1 MSLFLF
7 ISTALIWATGAFVTT
22 LQAGIVPIPV
32 SVAYRMLLMTAA
44 MLAVVLVTRT
54 SLRVQRADVPW
65 LVIHATTFFA
75 LNFICFYNATTYIPS
90 GVATL
95 ALSTSP
101 IFATIIGFLVLKET
115 VRPRAILGMIVGIGG
130 LGLIVAPDLTSLSGG
145 SALLLGMLWALGASF
160 GTAIGTVIGARN
172 HRVGVSAYT
181 TNFWGAFGGALIGF
195 GLALAGGLPIIFDVS
210 VRYIGSLLYLG
221 IAASSFA
228 FLMFFNLVSRIGPG
242 RAAYI
247 FTVVPVIALLISTVL
262 EGVELTA
269 VIVGGT
275 AMILT
280 GNVLVLKR

>member
-7 ISTALIWATGAFVTT
+7 VSTALIWATGAFATT

-32 SVAYRMLLMTAA
+32 SVGYRMLLMTVA
-44 MLAVVLVTRT
+44 MLAVIFVTRT
-54 SLRVQRADVPW
+54 PLRVRRTDVPW
-65 LVIHATTFFA
+65 LAVHAVTFFA
-75 LNFICFYNATTYIPS
+75 LNFICFYNATSYIPS

-115 VRPRAILGMIVGIGG
+115 VRPRAILGMVIGIGG
-130 LGLIVAPDLTSLSGG
+130 LGLIVAPDLAGLSGG

-160 GTAIGTVIGARN
+160 GTAVGTVIGARN
-172 HRVGVSAYT
+172 HRASVPPFAA
-181 TNFWGAFGGALIGF
+181 NFWGALG
-195 GLALAGGLPIIFDVS
+195 GGLICFAIAGVAAQPFAFDVS
-210 VRYIGSLLYLG
+210 LRYIGSLLYLG
-221 IAASSFA
+221 IAASCVA
-228 FLMFFNLVSRIGPG
+228 FLMFFSLVTRIGPG

-269 VIVGGT
+269 IIIGGT

>member
-7 ISTALIWATGAFVTT
+7 VSTALIWATGAFVTT

-32 SVAYRMLLMTAA
+32 SVGYRMLLMTAA
-44 MLAVVLVTRT
+44 MLAVIVVTRT
-54 SLRVQRADVPW
+54 PLRVRRADVPW
-65 LVIHATTFFA
+65 LLVHAAVFFA
-75 LNFICFYNATTYIPS
+75 LNFICFYNATTYVPS

-101 IFATIIGFLVLKET
+101 IFATIIGFLALKER
-115 VRPRAILGMIVGIGG
+115 VQPRAILGMVIGIGG
-130 LGLIVAPDLTSLSGG
+130 LGLIVAPDIAGLTGG
-145 SALLLGMLWALGASF
+145 SSLLLGMLWGLGASF

-172 HRVGVSAYT
+172 HRAGVPPFAA
-181 TNFWGAFGGALIGF
+181 NFWGAFGGAVICLGVA
-195 GLALAGGLPIIFDVS
+195 ALADQHFTFDWS
-210 VRYIGSLLYLG
+210 LRYVGSLLYLG
-221 IAASSFA
+221 IAASCLA
-228 FLMFFNLVSRIGPG
+228 FLMFFSLVTRIGPG

-247 FTVVPVIALLISTVL
+247 FTVVPVIALLISTVM

>member
-7 ISTALIWATGAFVTT
+7 FSTALIWATGAFVTT

-32 SVAYRMLLMTAA
+32 SVGYRMTLMAIA
-44 MLAVVLVTRT
+44 MLAVILATRAP
-54 SLRVQRADVPW
+54 LRVRRADVPW
-65 LVIHATTFFA
+65 LAVHAAVFFA

-90 GVATL
+90 GVAAL

-101 IFATIIGFLVLKET
+101 IFATIFGFLVLQER
-115 VRPRAILGMIVGIGG
+115 VRPRAILGMVIGIGG
-130 LGLIVAPDLTSLSGG
+130 LGVIVAPDLAGHSGG
-145 SALLLGMLWALGASF
+145 STLLSGMLWALGASF
-160 GTAIGTVIGARN
+160 GTAVGTVIGARN
-172 HRVGVSAYT
+172 QRAGVPTFTA
-181 TNFWGAFGGALIGF
+181 NFWGALGGAAIGF
-195 GLALAGGLPIIFDVS
+195 GLALAGGLPIVIDWS
-210 VRYIGSLLYLG
+210 PRYIGSLLYLG

-228 FLMFFNLVSRIGPG
+228 FLMFFSLVTRIGPG

-247 FTVVPVIALLISTVL
+247 FTVVPVIALLISTLL

-269 VIVGGT
+269 IIVGGT

>member
-32 SVAYRMLLMTAA
+32 SVGYRMLLMTVA
-44 MLAVVLVTRT
+44 MLAVIFVTRT
-54 SLRVQRADVPW
+54 PLRVRRTDVPW
-65 LVIHATTFFA
+65 LMMHAATFFA
-75 LNFICFYNATTYIPS
+75 FNFICFYNATTYIPS

-101 IFATIIGFLVLKET
+101 IFATIIGFLVLGET
-115 VRPRAILGMIVGIGG
+115 VRPRAILGMVIGIGG
-130 LGLIVAPDLTSLSGG
+130 LGLIVTPDLGDLSGG
-145 SALLLGMLWALGASF
+145 STLLFGMLWALGASF
-160 GTAIGTVIGARN
+160 GTAVGTVIGARN
-172 HRVGVSAYT
+172 QRAGVPPFA
-181 TNFWGAFGGALIGF
+181 TNFWGALGGAAIGF
-195 GLALAGGLPIIFDVS
+195 GLALAGGLPIVIDWS
-210 VRYIGSLLYLG
+210 LRYIGSLLYLG
-221 IAASSFA
+221 IAASCVA
-228 FLMFFNLVSRIGPG
+228 FLMFFSLVTRIGPG

-262 EGVELTA
+262 EGVELTT
-269 VIVGGT
+269 IIIGGT

>member
-7 ISTALIWATGAFVTT
+7 VSTALIWATGAFATT

-32 SVAYRMLLMTAA
+32 SVGYRMLLMTVA
-44 MLAVVLVTRT
+44 MLAVIVVTRT
-54 SLRVQRADVPW
+54 PLRVRRTDVPW
-65 LVIHATTFFA
+65 LAVHAATFFA
-75 LNFICFYNATTYIPS
+75 LNFICFYNATTHIPS

-101 IFATIIGFLVLKET
+101 IFATIIGFVVLKDT
-115 VRPRAILGMIVGIGG
+115 VKPGAIIGMAIGIGG
-130 LGLIVAPDLTSLSGG
+130 LGVIVAPDLMDLSGG
-145 SALLLGMLWALGASF
+145 SALLTGMLWALGASF
-160 GTAIGTVIGARN
+160 GTAVGTVIGARN
-172 HRVGVSAYT
+172 QRSGIPPFSA
-181 TNFWGAFGGALIGF
+181 NFWGALGGALICLAVA
-195 GLALAGGLPIIFDVS
+195 GLSGLPFAFDTSPLYV
-210 VRYIGSLLYLG
+210 GSLLYLG

-228 FLMFFNLVSRIGPG
+228 FLMFFSLVRRIGPG

-247 FTVVPVIALLISTVL
+247 FTVVPVIALLISTML

-269 VIVGGT
+269 IIVGGT

>member
-7 ISTALIWATGAFVTT
+7 VSTALIWATGAFVTT

-44 MLAVVLVTRT
+44 MLAVVIVTRT
-54 SLRVQRADVPW
+54 SLRVHRADVPW
-65 LVIHATTFFA
+65 LVMHAATFFA

-101 IFATIIGFLVLKET
+101 IFATIIGFLMLRET
-115 VRPRAILGMIVGIGG
+115 VRPRAVIGMVIGISG
-130 LGLIVAPDLTSLSGG
+130 LGVIVAPDIAGLSGG
-145 SALLLGMLWALGASF
+145 STLLFGMLWGLGASF
-160 GTAIGTVIGARN
+160 GTAVGTVIGARN
-172 HRVGVSAYT
+172 HRASVPPFAA
-181 TNFWGAFGGALIGF
+181 NFWGALGGAMIC
-195 GLALAGGLPIIFDVS
+195 LAVAGVADQPFTFDWS
-210 VRYIGSLLYLG
+210 LRYVGSLLYLG
-221 IAASSFA
+221 IAASCVA
-228 FLMFFNLVSRIGPG
+228 FLMFFNLVTRIGPG

-269 VIVGGT
+269 ATVGGA